1 MFRGSSGGHFQSQ
14 VTSLLRQ
21 KSGNPN
27 PESLGKVAQL
37 AREQTPKHVIRPLY
51 VPWGLTA
58 VLSRGHRQYKAILWT
73 CPETEIPDW
82 LEPGSETWGI
92 TSGLASFCQVDTNLD
107 HLRNCFYQIGPWAC
121 LWSIFFLF

>member
-1 MFRGSSGGHFQSQ
+1 MNKGTSGGHLQSR

-51 VPWGLTA
+51 VPWGHTA
-58 VLSRGHRQYKAILWT
+58 ATGNIMDMPQ
-73 CPETEIPDW
+73 
-82 LEPGSETWGI
+82 
-92 TSGLASFCQVDTNLD
+92 N
-107 HLRNCFYQIGPWAC
+107 RNP
-121 LWSIFFLF
+121 